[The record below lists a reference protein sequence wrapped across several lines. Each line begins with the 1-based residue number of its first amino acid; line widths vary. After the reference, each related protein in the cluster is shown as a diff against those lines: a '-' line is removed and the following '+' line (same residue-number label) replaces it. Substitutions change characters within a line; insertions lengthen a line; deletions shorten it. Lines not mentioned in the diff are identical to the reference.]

1 MLIILLRSTFC
12 LYCRQKPQSLPLTLC
27 SCRIE
32 NNIFLFVV
40 CSPCTVVCLLLSRFK
55 IFYCT
60 VPPECVAW
68 ASIRHLQL
76 KVEVVSAAQRD
87 SIGEKASWE
96 KARHSAAAKG
106 LVADTDSPCLVAFM
120 AGNKVIQQE
129 SSAGICHRTRTTT
142 NTVPCS
148 KTCYSSGVFIRN
160 ETAQGGSFVQKTFLI
175 KTHKEKL

>member
-1 MLIILLRSTFC
+1 MLIILLRNTFC

-120 AGNKVIQQE
+120 AGNKVIQQDRALQA
-129 SSAGICHRTRTTT
+129 SAIAHEQLPTLFPARKPVTLLGSLLEMKLHRVVHLCR
-142 NTVPCS
+142 
-148 KTCYSSGVFIRN
+148 KRF
-160 ETAQGGSFVQKTFLI
+160 
-175 KTHKEKL
+175 